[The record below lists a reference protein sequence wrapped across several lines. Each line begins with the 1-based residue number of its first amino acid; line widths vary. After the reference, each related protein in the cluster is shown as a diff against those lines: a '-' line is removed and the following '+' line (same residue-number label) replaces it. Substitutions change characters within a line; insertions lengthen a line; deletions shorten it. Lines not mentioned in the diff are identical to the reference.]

1 LSKKDEQISDFGEI
15 PQPPAPVT
23 HKPEVFFIKYKTKA
37 EAAEAVANIQCEM
50 TPKKKLI

>member
-1 LSKKDEQISDFGEI
+1 MLSKKDEQISDFGEI

-37 EAAEAVANIQCEM
+37 EAAEAVANIQS
-50 TPKKKLI
+50 